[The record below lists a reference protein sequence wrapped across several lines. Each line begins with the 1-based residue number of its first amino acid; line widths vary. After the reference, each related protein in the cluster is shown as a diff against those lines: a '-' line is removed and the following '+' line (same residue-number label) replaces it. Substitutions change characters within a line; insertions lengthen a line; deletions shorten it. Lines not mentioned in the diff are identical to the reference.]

1 MSSTVTLYVSVIM
14 ERRLVHQGRWTVAS
28 WEAVGTIPHDPAD
41 GIRRKQLVREGDES
55 QQFLWSGFPLNL
67 YRDGAENYWYN
78 LGGESPALYVLCHE
92 DPGGDVEP
100 FSVTANHDEASAG
113 MEGDDRVYATAIPA
127 EIYQE
132 IEKFVVTHFEPK
144 EKKVRKRKNWS
155 GDKPA

>member
-1 MSSTVTLYVSVIM
+1 MSTTVTLHVSVIM
-14 ERRLVHQGRWTVAS
+14 ERRLVRQGRWSVAN
-28 WEAVGTIPHDPAD
+28 WEAVGTIPYDPAA
-41 GIRRKQLVREGDES
+41 GIKRKQLVRDGDES
-55 QQFLWSGFPLNL
+55 QQYIWSGFPLNL

-78 LGGESPALYVLCHE
+78 LGGANPSLYVLCHE

-113 MEGDDRVYATAIPA
+113 MEGDDRVYATPIPA
-127 EIYQE
+127 EIYRE
-132 IEKFVVTHFEPK
+132 IEKFVVKHFEPK